1 MHRML
6 LLIFQMKFFFPSE
19 SFTTNRISQLVQ
31 FSASIIEHL
40 SPVPSGSFECWFYLE
55 QSTLPRSESVI
66 QQILLSDML
75 VSISKVVLS
84 SPVHAQGVPIQRSQ
98 VLFFEFHSIHSTFTE
113 NQMLWNVHPKAKI
126 IIFVPGQSCVDI
138 PLAVHSVF
146 KLRFQ
151 VIYLLVDS
159 GLICR
164 SLPLV
169 SKMLEYREPF
179 PMAALF
185 DDYTRDLEGHPIVCV
200 TLGLDSA
207 LYNSVKGIY
216 QGPSIVWLE
225 YTARMLNATPRSF
238 FTACTMMNYECFSKA
253 IVRKDR
259 FNDLILDTVGVLRV
273 SPSLFT
279 RVDPSSMVI
288 VTPRGSRF
296 TVDEL
301 FSNPLSLAV
310 WIVLV
315 VFLVALKI
323 LKIFFPSHFKNDL
336 FLVSLCGLE
345 IKSMK
350 KSSSS
355 ERMAVT
361 ALTIFFFIV
370 LNAYETKLIS
380 LMTSKPRN
388 EDIDSIEDLN
398 RTGIAILLPPH
409 KLSKIEEE
417 SLNLRF
423 EHISGSMDGDGV
435 LAVGRTYL
443 FDSGSAALLKHMCRG
458 DDKMF
463 SLYKVL
469 DEKVKMTIL
478 GNYIFKPDLMDP
490 FARTHKRMVESG
502 LQSFLKDKLA
512 IQNVGGLLRYSYLK
526 QPAEVV
532 TVLDIEDL
540 KPAWVSFGIGL
551 LICCGVFCW
560 EVLVGLVLS
569 KFKIKF
575 KKYLL

>member
-1 MHRML
+1 
-6 LLIFQMKFFFPSE
+6 
-19 SFTTNRISQLVQ
+19 
-31 FSASIIEHL
+31 
-40 SPVPSGSFECWFYLE
+40 
-55 QSTLPRSESVI
+55 
-66 QQILLSDML
+66 
-75 VSISKVVLS
+75 
-84 SPVHAQGVPIQRSQ
+84 
-98 VLFFEFHSIHSTFTE
+98 
-113 NQMLWNVHPKAKI
+113 
-126 IIFVPGQSCVDI
+126 
-138 PLAVHSVF
+138 
-146 KLRFQ
+146 
-151 VIYLLVDS
+151 
-159 GLICR
+159 
-164 SLPLV
+164 
-169 SKMLEYREPF
+169 MLEYREPF

-526 QPAEVV
+526 RPAEVV

-560 EVLVGLVLS
+560 EVLVGRGGRHKQERNNVSHLPPSPPGSISNGGKGLEIDCHTFFPNVLGTIYAPESRKRS
-569 KFKIKF
+569 KTVVPIALLKFFQFNTSQQYSLPSSKPLPCPQIGNLSLLFSTPLKCRINFPFMTSHRGTTPGPKIRRLQPPLARRSSCQTQVIISPLAGDFQKAR
-575 KKYLL
+575 